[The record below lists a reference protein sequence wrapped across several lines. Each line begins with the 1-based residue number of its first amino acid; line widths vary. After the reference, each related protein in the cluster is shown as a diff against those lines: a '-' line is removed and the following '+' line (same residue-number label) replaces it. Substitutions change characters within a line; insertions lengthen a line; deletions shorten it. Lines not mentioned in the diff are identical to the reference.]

1 MRRLI
6 EELLFISHCP
16 CKDYQKS
23 LIPIL
28 NRAGKRYRIKDLID
42 AAIPICIN
50 VYENSIYMDTRLKI
64 LLLEDDPADAA
75 LIKKILERSG
85 MQFDSL
91 LASDEKEFL
100 DALNE
105 NYFDAVLA
113 DNALPQYSSME
124 ALAFIKKKNPY
135 TAFILVTGTV
145 SEEFAVNIIQQ
156 GADDYIL
163 KTNLTRLPSA
173 ISKTV
178 QNKKIQKEK
187 LQAENEM
194 REMNEQLRNL
204 AAHLQNV
211 REEEQTRISREI
223 HDELGQ
229 MLTAIKM
236 DVTSADKKMKTSPEN
251 ASATL
256 GNVLEM
262 VDNTVKTI
270 RRIASELRPTIL
282 DDLGLIE
289 ALEWQSMEFERRNQI
304 NCVFTS
310 SNSTLSINREIAI
323 ALYRIFQ
330 EALTN
335 IARHSGAKH
344 VIATLQVLPQQL
356 TMTISDDGKGF
367 DPEAVKAKKSL
378 GLVGMKERAL
388 MVKGKL
394 ITETAPGKGTTI
406 RIVVPM

>member
-1 MRRLI
+1 
-6 EELLFISHCP
+6 
-16 CKDYQKS
+16 
-23 LIPIL
+23 
-28 NRAGKRYRIKDLID
+28 
-42 AAIPICIN
+42 
-50 VYENSIYMDTRLKI
+50 MDTRLKL

-75 LIKKILERSG
+75 LIKKMLERSG
-85 MQFDSL
+85 LQFDSL

-100 DALNE
+100 EALDE
-105 NYFDAVLA
+105 NSFDAVLA

-124 ALAFIKKKNPY
+124 ALRIIKKKNPF

-173 ISKTV
+173 ISTTV
-178 QNKKIQKEK
+178 QNKKMQKEK
-187 LQAENEM
+187 LEAENEM
-194 REMNEQLRNL
+194 QEMNEQLRHL

-236 DVTSADKKMKTSPEN
+236 DVTSADKKLKTSPEI
-251 ASATL
+251 ASAAL
-256 GNVLEM
+256 VRVLEM
-262 VDNTVKTI
+262 VDTTVKTI

-289 ALEWQSMEFERRNQI
+289 ALEWQCSEFEKRNQI
-304 NCVFTS
+304 KCAFAC
-310 SNSTLSINREIAI
+310 SNPTITINREIAI
-323 ALYRIFQ
+323 GLYRIFQ

-335 IARHSGAKH
+335 IARHSGANH
-344 VIATLQVLPQQL
+344 VIASLQIEPQQL
-356 TMTISDDGKGF
+356 VMTIADDGKGF

-378 GLVGMKERAL
+378 GLVGIKERAL
-388 MVKGKL
+388 MMKGKL
-394 ITETAPGKGTTI
+394 FTETAPGKGTTI
-406 RIVVPM
+406 RIIVPL

>member
-1 MRRLI
+1 
-6 EELLFISHCP
+6 
-16 CKDYQKS
+16 
-23 LIPIL
+23 
-28 NRAGKRYRIKDLID
+28 
-42 AAIPICIN
+42 
-50 VYENSIYMDTRLKI
+50 MDTRLKL

-75 LIKKILERSG
+75 LIKKMLERSG
-85 MQFDSL
+85 LQFDSL

-100 DALNE
+100 EALNE
-105 NYFDAVLA
+105 NNFDAVLA

-124 ALAFIKKKNPY
+124 ALRIIKKKNPF

-173 ISKTV
+173 ISTTV
-178 QNKKIQKEK
+178 LNKKMQKEK
-187 LQAENEM
+187 LEAEKEM
-194 REMNEQLRNL
+194 QEMNEQLRNL

-236 DVTSADKKMKTSPEN
+236 DVTSADKKLKASPEI

-256 GNVLEM
+256 LGVLKM
-262 VDNTVKTI
+262 VDTTVKTI
-270 RRIASELRPTIL
+270 RRIASELRPSIL
-282 DDLGLIE
+282 DDLGIIE
-289 ALEWQSMEFERRNQI
+289 ALEWQCSEFEKRNQI
-304 NCVFTS
+304 KCSFTCS
-310 SNSTLSINREIAI
+310 DPILTINREIAI
-323 ALYRIFQ
+323 GLYRIFQ

-335 IARHSGAKH
+335 IARHSGAGR
-344 VIATLQVLPQQL
+344 VIASLLVEPQQL
-356 TMTISDDGKGF
+356 VMTIADDGKGF

-378 GLVGMKERAL
+378 GLVGIKERAL
-388 MVKGKL
+388 MMKGKL

-406 RIVVPM
+406 RITVPL

>member
-1 MRRLI
+1 M
-6 EELLFISHCP
+6 
-16 CKDYQKS
+16 QKS
-23 LIPIL
+23 GIHS
-28 NRAGKRYRIKDLID
+28 KSD
-42 AAIPICIN
+42 AASSACIN
-50 VYENSIYMDTRLKI
+50 DNENSNYMDTRLKL
-64 LLLEDDPADAA
+64 LLLEDDPADAT
-75 LIKKILERSG
+75 LIKKMLERSG

-91 LASDEKEFL
+91 LASDEKEFIEAL
-100 DALNE
+100 DN
-105 NYFDAVLA
+105 NNFDAVLA

-124 ALAFIKKKNPY
+124 ALCIIKKKNPF

-145 SEEFAVNIIQQ
+145 SEEFAVNIIRQ

-173 ISKTV
+173 INTTV

-187 LQAENEM
+187 LQAEKEM
-194 REMNEQLRNL
+194 QEMNEQLRNL

-236 DVTSADKKMKTSPEN
+236 DVTSADRKMKTSPEN

-256 GNVLEM
+256 THVLEM

-270 RRIASELRPTIL
+270 RRIASELRPSIL
-282 DDLGLIE
+282 EDLGLIE
-289 ALEWQSMEFERRNQI
+289 ALEWQSMEFEKRNQI
-304 NCVFTS
+304 KCVFTS
-310 SNSTLSINREIAI
+310 SDSSLTIHREIAI
-323 ALYRIFQ
+323 GLYRIFQ

-335 IARHSGAKH
+335 IARHSA
-344 VIATLQVLPQQL
+344 ATRVDANLLIEPEQL
-356 TMTISDDGKGF
+356 VMTITDDGKGF
-367 DPEAVKAKKSL
+367 DPETVKAKKSL

-388 MVKGKL
+388 MMKGKL
-394 ITETAPGKGTTI
+394 FTETAPGKGTTI
-406 RIVVPM
+406 RIIVPL

>member
-6 EELLFISHCP
+6 KELLFISHFP

-28 NRAGKRYRIKDLID
+28 NRAVKWYQIKDLID
-42 AAIPICIN
+42 TAITTCIN
-50 VYENSIYMDTRLKI
+50 VNENPNCMDTRLKL

-75 LIKKILERSG
+75 LIKIILERSG
-85 MQFDSL
+85 LEFDSL

-105 NYFDAVLA
+105 NNFDAVLA

-289 ALEWQSMEFERRNQI
+289 ALEWQSMEFEKRNQI

-310 SNSTLSINREIAI
+310 SNSTLTINREIAI
-323 ALYRIFQ
+323 GLYRIFQ

-335 IARHSGAKH
+335 IARHSGATH
-344 VIATLQVLPQQL
+344 VVATLQVEPQQL
-356 TMTISDDGKGF
+356 VMTIADDGKGF
-367 DPEAVKAKKSL
+367 DPEAVKGKKSL

-388 MVKGKL
+388 MMKGKL
-394 ITETAPGKGTTI
+394 VTETVLGKGTTI
-406 RIVVPM
+406 RITVPL

>member
-1 MRRLI
+1 M
-6 EELLFISHCP
+6 
-16 CKDYQKS
+16 
-23 LIPIL
+23 
-28 NRAGKRYRIKDLID
+28 DLID
-42 AAIPICIN
+42 TTKPTCIN
-50 VYENSIYMDTRLKI
+50 DNENSKSMDTRLKL

-75 LIKKILERSG
+75 LIKKMLERSG
-85 MQFDSL
+85 LQFDSL

-100 DALNE
+100 EALNE
-105 NYFDAVLA
+105 NSFDAVLA

-124 ALAFIKKKNPY
+124 ALRIIKKKNPF

-173 ISKTV
+173 ISTTV
-178 QNKKIQKEK
+178 LNKKMQKEK
-187 LQAENEM
+187 LHAENEM
-194 REMNEQLRNL
+194 QEMNEQLRNL

-236 DVTSADKKMKTSPEN
+236 DVTSADKKLKTAPEI

-256 GNVLEM
+256 VRVLEM
-262 VDNTVKTI
+262 VDTTVKTI
-270 RRIASELRPTIL
+270 RRIASELRPSIL

-289 ALEWQSMEFERRNQI
+289 ALEWQCSEFEKRNQI
-304 NCVFTS
+304 ICSFTCS
-310 SNSTLSINREIAI
+310 DSILTIHREIAI
-323 ALYRIFQ
+323 GLYRIFQ

-335 IARHSGAKH
+335 IARHSGATH
-344 VIATLQVLPQQL
+344 VTATLQIEPQQL
-356 TMTISDDGKGF
+356 VMTIADDGKGF
-367 DPEAVKAKKSL
+367 DPDAVKAKKSL
-378 GLVGMKERAL
+378 GLVGIKERAL
-388 MVKGKL
+388 MMKGKL
-394 ITETAPGKGTTI
+394 FTETAPGKGTTI
-406 RIVVPM
+406 RIIVPL

>member
-1 MRRLI
+1 
-6 EELLFISHCP
+6 
-16 CKDYQKS
+16 
-23 LIPIL
+23 
-28 NRAGKRYRIKDLID
+28 
-42 AAIPICIN
+42 
-50 VYENSIYMDTRLKI
+50 MDTRLKL
-64 LLLEDDPADAA
+64 LLLEDDPADAI
-75 LIKKILERSG
+75 LINKMLERSG
-85 MQFDSL
+85 LQFDSL

-100 DALNE
+100 EALEAN
-105 NYFDAVLA
+105 NFDAVLA

-124 ALAFIKKKNPY
+124 ALRIIKKKNPF

-173 ISKTV
+173 ISTTV
-178 QNKKIQKEK
+178 QNKQMQKEK
-187 LQAENEM
+187 LQAEKEM

-236 DVTSADKKMKTSPEN
+236 DVTSAEKKMKTAPET

-256 GNVLEM
+256 VCVLEM

-289 ALEWQSMEFERRNQI
+289 ALEWQCSEFQKRNQI
-304 NCVFTS
+304 KCVFS
-310 SNSTLSINREIAI
+310 SSDSRLTISRDIAI
-323 ALYRIFQ
+323 GLYRIFQ

-356 TMTISDDGKGF
+356 VMTISDDGKGF
-367 DPEAVKAKKSL
+367 DPETVKAKKSL

-388 MVKGKL
+388 MMKGKL
-394 ITETAPGKGTTI
+394 LTETALGKGTTI

>member
-6 EELLFISHCP
+6 KALLFISHCP

-23 LIPIL
+23 SLPISK
-28 NRAGKRYRIKDLID
+28 RAVKWYQIKGLMDT
-42 AAIPICIN
+42 AIPTWIYDN
-50 VYENSIYMDTRLKI
+50 ENSNYMDTRLKL
-64 LLLEDDPADAA
+64 LLLEDDPSDAV
-75 LIKKILERSG
+75 LIRKILERSG
-85 MQFDSL
+85 LEFDSL

-100 DALNE
+100 EALDDN
-105 NYFDAVLA
+105 NFDAVLA

-124 ALAFIKKKNPY
+124 ALRIIKKKNPY

-194 REMNEQLRNL
+194 RELNEQLRNL

-236 DVTSADKKMKTSPEN
+236 DVTSADKKMKVSPEH

-256 GNVLEM
+256 RRVLEM

-289 ALEWQSMEFERRNQI
+289 ALEWQSMEFEKRNQI
-304 NCVFTS
+304 KCVFTS
-310 SNSTLSINREIAI
+310 SDSTLTINREIAI
-323 ALYRIFQ
+323 GLYRIFQ

-356 TMTISDDGKGF
+356 VMAISDDGKGF
-367 DPEAVKAKKSL
+367 DPETVKGKKSL

-388 MVKGKL
+388 MMKGKL
-394 ITETAPGKGTTI
+394 VTETALGKGTTI
-406 RIVVPM
+406 RINVPL

>member
-1 MRRLI
+1 
-6 EELLFISHCP
+6 
-16 CKDYQKS
+16 
-23 LIPIL
+23 
-28 NRAGKRYRIKDLID
+28 
-42 AAIPICIN
+42 
-50 VYENSIYMDTRLKI
+50 MDTKLKL

-75 LIKKILERSG
+75 LIKKMLERSG
-85 MQFDSL
+85 LQFDSL

-100 DALNE
+100 DALNK
-105 NYFDAVLA
+105 NNFDAVLA

-124 ALAFIKKKNPY
+124 ALSIIKKKNPY

-173 ISKTV
+173 ISTTV
-178 QNKKIQKEK
+178 QNKKMQKEK
-187 LQAENEM
+187 LQAEKEM
-194 REMNEQLRNL
+194 KEMNEQLRNL

-236 DVTSADKKMKTSPEN
+236 DVTSADRKLKIAPEI
-251 ASATL
+251 ASTTL
-256 GNVLEM
+256 SRVLEM

-270 RRIASELRPTIL
+270 RRIASELRPSIL
-282 DDLGLIE
+282 EDLGLIE
-289 ALEWQSMEFERRNQI
+289 ALEWQSREFEKRNQI
-304 NCVFTS
+304 KCVFTS
-310 SNSTLSINREIAI
+310 SDSTLTIPREIAI
-323 ALYRIFQ
+323 GLYRIFQ

-335 IARHSGAKH
+335 IARHSGATRVH
-344 VIATLQVLPQQL
+344 ANLLIEPEQL
-356 TMTISDDGKGF
+356 VMTITDDGKGF
-367 DPEAVKAKKSL
+367 DPETIKSKKSL

-388 MVKGKL
+388 MMKGKL
-394 ITETAPGKGTTI
+394 YTETAPGKGTTI
-406 RIVVPM
+406 RIIVPL

>member
-1 MRRLI
+1 
-6 EELLFISHCP
+6 
-16 CKDYQKS
+16 
-23 LIPIL
+23 
-28 NRAGKRYRIKDLID
+28 
-42 AAIPICIN
+42 
-50 VYENSIYMDTRLKI
+50 MDTRLKL

-75 LIKKILERSG
+75 LIKKMLERSG
-85 MQFDSL
+85 LQFDSL

-100 DALNE
+100 EALDQNS
-105 NYFDAVLA
+105 FDAVLA

-124 ALAFIKKKNPY
+124 ALRIIKKKNPF

-173 ISKTV
+173 ISTTV
-178 QNKKIQKEK
+178 QNKKMQKEK
-187 LQAENEM
+187 LQAESEM
-194 REMNEQLRNL
+194 QEMNEQLRNL

-236 DVTSADKKMKTSPEN
+236 DVTSADKKIKASPEI

-256 GNVLEM
+256 GGVLKM
-262 VDNTVKTI
+262 VDTTVKTI
-270 RRIASELRPTIL
+270 RRIASELRPSIL

-289 ALEWQSMEFERRNQI
+289 ALEWQCSEFAKRNQI
-304 NCVFTS
+304 KCSFTCS
-310 SNSTLSINREIAI
+310 DSILTINREIAI
-323 ALYRIFQ
+323 GLYRIFQ

-335 IARHSGAKH
+335 IARHSGATH
-344 VIATLQVLPQQL
+344 VIATLQIEPQQL
-356 TMTISDDGKGF
+356 VMTIADDGKGF
-367 DPEAVKAKKSL
+367 DPDAVKAKKSL
-378 GLVGMKERAL
+378 GLVGIKERAL
-388 MVKGKL
+388 MMKGKL
-394 ITETAPGKGTTI
+394 YYRNSSWQRERRFVLLFLCRNKRTKNQDASNQEPRTEEPRSKEKIQKFKIQRRNTKTSNYKGI
-406 RIVVPM
+406 PISGRP

>member
-1 MRRLI
+1 M
-6 EELLFISHCP
+6 C
-16 CKDYQKS
+16 
-23 LIPIL
+23 
-28 NRAGKRYRIKDLID
+28 LID
-42 AAIPICIN
+42 TTKLTRIN
-50 VYENSIYMDTRLKI
+50 ENENSKSMDTRLKL

-75 LIKKILERSG
+75 LIKKMLERSG
-85 MQFDSL
+85 LQFDSL

-100 DALNE
+100 EALNE
-105 NYFDAVLA
+105 NSFDAVLA

-124 ALAFIKKKNPY
+124 ALRIIKKKNPF

-173 ISKTV
+173 ISTTV
-178 QNKKIQKEK
+178 LNKKMQKEK
-187 LQAENEM
+187 LHAENEM
-194 REMNEQLRNL
+194 QEMNEQLRNL

-236 DVTSADKKMKTSPEN
+236 DVTSADKKLKTAPEI

-256 GNVLEM
+256 VRVLEM
-262 VDNTVKTI
+262 VDTTVKTI
-270 RRIASELRPTIL
+270 RRIASELRPSIL

-289 ALEWQSMEFERRNQI
+289 ALEWQCSEFGKRNQI
-304 NCVFTS
+304 KCSFTCS
-310 SNSTLSINREIAI
+310 DSILTIHREIAI
-323 ALYRIFQ
+323 GLYRIFQ

-335 IARHSGAKH
+335 IARHSGASH
-344 VIATLQVLPQQL
+344 VTATLQIEPQQL
-356 TMTISDDGKGF
+356 IMTIADDGKGF
-367 DPEAVKAKKSL
+367 DPDAVKAKKSL
-378 GLVGMKERAL
+378 GLVGIKERAL
-388 MVKGKL
+388 MMKGKL

-406 RIVVPM
+406 RIIVPL